1 MNMRGRTNANHNKTV
16 NTSTPISFVLTNRK
30 ISNNSSFPSSALLF
44 LNCKNYSKIT
54 ITEIMHFNNN
64 KCDIYYSCYS
74 DSDLE
79 ENGSSLYYVSGGH
92 KLSAYVGQNI
102 AVSNYD
108 LIRIELLGTYD
119 ATTQVHFTMS

>member
-1 MNMRGRTNANHNKTV
+1 
-16 NTSTPISFVLTNRK
+16 
-30 ISNNSSFPSSALLF
+30 
-44 LNCKNYSKIT
+44 
-54 ITEIMHFNNN
+54 MHFNNN